1 MFLRGRIVKMPP
13 RAKRP
18 KTSNFTREEVVEM
31 ILEDGEAH
39 LGMESDEESEI
50 DREMDY
56 QSGLSR

>member
-1 MFLRGRIVKMPP
+1 MFVRGRIAKMPP